1 MSASA
6 AQTARKRERATRAA
20 EMYRRGTPCEKIA
33 LTLGCDRTS
42 VYGYLRAAGIQ
53 TAGYGNARKLT
64 DGQEQQ
70 LIALYQDG
78 VAIALLREQ
87 FGVSRQ
93 MIYNVLRR
101 NGSGSAGRTRHRAFA
116 PEQIADMT
124 ARWEAGKSQAD
135 IAAAYRS
142 DRKTIRRAL
151 SAAGVNVETR
161 PRPTGER
168 HWSWRGGRI
177 LFRGYW
183 RVRLPAD
190 HAYHSMVNSTGYVA
204 EHRLVMAEHLGR
216 PLLSSE
222 RVMLIDGDRQ
232 NSQLANLRLGRSRP
246 RSCAACG
253 GHDSGSR

>member
-6 AQTARKRERATRAA
+6 AQTARKRERAARAV
-20 EMYRRGTPCEKIA
+20 EMYRRGTPFEKIA
-33 LTLGCDRTS
+33 LTLGCCLSS
-42 VYGYLRAAGIQ
+42 VYTYLREAGIQ
-53 TAGYGNARKLT
+53 PERGRTLRKLM
-64 DGQEQQ
+64 DDQEQQ
-70 LIALYQDG
+70 LVALYQAG
-78 VAIALLREQ
+78 TAIALLKQQ
-87 FGVSRQ
+87 FDVSHQ
-93 MIYNVLRR
+93 TIANVRHKWSVPLRSKR
-101 NGSGSAGRTRHRAFA
+101 RTFSR
-116 PEQIADMT
+116 EQIADMVARYAAGESQEAIAT
-124 ARWEAGKSQAD
+124 AHRTSYAL
-135 IAAAYRS
+135 
-142 DRKTIRRAL
+142 IRRELA
-151 SAAGVNVETR
+151 AAGVSTKARVL
-161 PRPTGER
+161 TGER

-190 HAYHSMVNSTGYVA
+190 HIYHSMVNSTGYVA